1 MKVIKVL
8 SVQSFFDISIQYTG
22 SIDSAFTI
30 AFANNRSISDDLIIN
45 ESILIPLDLI
55 ASNKVLQY
63 YSARAI
69 IPATGLTLSQIDA
82 MESLG
87 IGFMVIGQ
95 NFIVE

>member
-1 MKVIKVL
+1 MITVIED
-8 SVQSFFDISIQYTG
+8 QSLLDIAIQYYGNVCAAFDLAVANKISITDVLVPGQQL
-22 SIDSAFTI
+22 IKI
-30 AFANNRSISDDLIIN
+30 AEEFK
-45 ESILIPLDLI
+45 
-55 ASNKVLQY
+55 NKDVLQY